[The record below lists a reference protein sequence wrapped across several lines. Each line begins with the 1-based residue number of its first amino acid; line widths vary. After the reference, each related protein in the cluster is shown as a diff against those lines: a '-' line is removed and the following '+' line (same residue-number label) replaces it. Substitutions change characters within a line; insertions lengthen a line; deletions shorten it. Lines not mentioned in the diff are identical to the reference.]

1 MGVFDKYK
9 DEDVKNAEGFGK
21 TPNMSDPGQYL
32 CRIRRHVIGQ
42 SRANENKIRFVA
54 EYEIE
59 ETTSSKHPEGARRAY
74 IVMLDPGDK
83 KKSAS
88 KLGAIKAHLEAVSRT
103 PQSEIDKAFLDDL
116 EAHPFR
122 FEGTLVRLEVSE
134 TIKLQGGNDFT
145 PQNWYPYGEDEDE
158 ESESAEDQG
167 QEEDIAF

>member
-1 MGVFDKYK
+1 MGVFDKYS
-9 DEDVKNAEGFGK
+9 DSAVKEAEGFGK
-21 TPNMSDPGQYL
+21 TPNMNEPGQYL

-59 ETTSSKHPEGARRAY
+59 ETTSAKHPVGARRAY

-88 KLGAIKAHLEAVSRT
+88 KLGAIKAHLEAVSGIS
-103 PQSEIDKAFLDDL
+103 QSEIDKASLDAL
-116 EAHPFR
+116 EADPFQ

-145 PQNWYPYGEDEDE
+145 PQNWYPYKEDE

-167 QEEDIAF
+167 EEDVAF